1 MQKTN
6 NLKINNNHHALKKV
20 LKKAR
25 RNCSFMVVL
34 YFISLGFFI
43 AALYFGLFLNEKD
56 SIFTAHSL
64 KQAMQLIVHKYLQFK
79 DELVKHEFH
88 TLFNE
93 YYFKDI
99 VLGFVFAILYLITL
113 FKIFIR
119 QFKIASK
126 LNNIRVEIPIFRK
139 IFVYS
144 ILSILFC
151 FIFPIFYLLFPFIL
165 AIYGIFCTNHALSK
179 IDNEKIQL
187 QDKD

>member
-1 MQKTN
+1 MEKNN
-6 NLKINNNHHALKKV
+6 NLKINNNHHALKKL

-25 RNCSFMVVL
+25 RNCTLMIVL
-34 YFISLGFFI
+34 YLISLGFL
-43 AALYFGLFLNEKD
+43 AATFYFSLFLNEKD

-64 KQAMQLIVHKYLQFK
+64 KKAAQVLASKYLQFK
-79 DELVKHEFH
+79 NELVNHEFQ

-93 YYFKDI
+93 PYFKDI
-99 VLGFVFAILYLITL
+99 VLACVFALLYLFIL
-113 FKIFIR
+113 FRIFIR

-126 LNNIRVEIPIFRK
+126 LNNIRIEIPLFKK
-139 IFVYS
+139 IFIYS

-151 FIFPIFYLLFPFIL
+151 FLFPIFYLLFPFIL

-187 QDKD
+187 QDKE